1 MENKLIPKQG
11 TLERILLDKLQ
22 EMPEGVT
29 YLDLIGTG
37 ITEENIEQLIKNLQS
52 GMYESESDDE
62 LEFDA

>member
-52 GMYESESDDE
+52 GMYGVRE
-62 LEFDA
+62 